1 MSSIANT
8 LLQDA
13 LDTRD
18 THGGCISNGGW
29 VLLTLANIA
38 SPELSNSSRV
48 KSYDDLISHVQHC
61 IGAGCEPLLSPAPAQ
76 ESQSASIPAPAE
88 AGQGQGTSFDL
99 FAQPPV
105 IQPSGSVGELAEII
119 TDAVMDVYHDT
130 QVGEA
135 MCSIDVHAAIKT
147 ALAAAKLN
155 GEVERGQGTIT
166 LEQFQRWLE
175 DQAHAARFAIED
187 GCDFFDRTAVHE
199 PTIAACQL
207 ATAMVMRFKQGFG
220 NAEAFNLHTP
230 FIAEVQ
236 ASSEVKA

>member
-38 SPELSNSSRV
+38 SPYLSNSIRV

-88 AGQGQGTSFDL
+88 VGQEQDTITCAACGSANTEPCCH
-99 FAQPPV
+99 PPEFCQA
-105 IQPSGSVGELAEII
+105 ICNDCNKPLNADGSVW
-119 TDAVMDVYHDT
+119 
-130 QVGEA
+130 
-135 MCSIDVHAAIKT
+135 
-147 ALAAAKLN
+147 
-155 GEVERGQGTIT
+155 VEKQEPT

>member
-88 AGQGQGTSFDL
+88 VGQ
-99 FAQPPV
+99 
-105 IQPSGSVGELAEII
+105 E
-119 TDAVMDVYHDT
+119 
-130 QVGEA
+130 
-135 MCSIDVHAAIKT
+135 
-147 ALAAAKLN
+147 
-155 GEVERGQGTIT
+155 QGTIT
-166 LEQFQRWLE
+166 QQSPITLESFQRWLE
-175 DQAHAARFAIED
+175 TQAHAARFAIED